1 MSTEQKNNHS
11 NNGTRNAG
19 AVLGAVSVL
28 VALFYVSADSFG
40 YKSPDWS
47 TFKILLVVAFVSV
60 DSFVYKLPDWLT
72 LKILLVLAIVL
83 VDSFVHKLPDF
94 NILLESTCVLAL
106 IIILIFFSSKN
117 IANFLGEEK
126 FHSEIKLFICPL
138 ILIVIISMLAFP
150 FVNSNYENIDN
161 VIVTTCKSNA
171 PEKKKKSEK
180 TEKNSSNKK
189 MTTAVKSVTSNCKT
203 NKNASS
209 ESNASNDTKDSED
222 EAKIDNEKRICI
234 NRFITFVT
242 IATIFYIAQLRKTA
256 MKNEYDEIK
265 TDLDYMHER
274 NRYVNY
280 DSNNPNSV
288 VEERKEFT
296 EKKETLKYYS
306 SMKNNYE
313 AITIL
318 FVFISLIMG
327 FSKLG

>member
-1 MSTEQKNNHS
+1 MSTKQKNNHS

-40 YKSPDWS
+40 YKLPDWS
-47 TFKILLVVAFVSV
+47 TFKILLLLVVIVVAFVSV
-60 DSFVYKLPDWLT
+60 VLT
-72 LKILLVLAIVL
+72 IITIFITPYLA
-83 VDSFVHKLPDF
+83 
-94 NILLESTCVLAL
+94 
-106 IIILIFFSSKN
+106 KN

-126 FHSEIKLFICPL
+126 FRTDIKLFICPL
-138 ILIVIISMLAFP
+138 ILIVIISMFTFP
-150 FVNSNYENIDN
+150 FVNSNYENIAN
-161 VIVTTCKSNA
+161 GIVVTCKSNA
-171 PEKKKKSEK
+171 PEKKKKSET
-180 TEKNSSNKK
+180 TEKKSSNKK
-189 MTTAVKSVTSNCKT
+189 KTTAEKFVTSNSKT

-209 ESNASNDTKDSED
+209 ESNTSNDTKDSED
-222 EAKIDNEKRICI
+222 KAKIDNEKRICI

>member
-1 MSTEQKNNHS
+1 MSTEPNNNHS
-11 NNGTRNAG
+11 NTGTRNAG
-19 AVLGAVSVL
+19 IAIVVVSVI

-40 YKSPDWS
+40 YKS
-47 TFKILLVVAFVSV
+47 
-60 DSFVYKLPDWLT
+60 PDWLT

-83 VDSFVHKLPDF
+83 VDSFVYKLPDF

-126 FHSEIKLFICPL
+126 FRTDIKLFICPL
-138 ILIVIISMLAFP
+138 ILIVIISMFTFP
-150 FVNSNYENIDN
+150 FVNSNYENIAN
-161 VIVTTCKSNA
+161 GIVVTCKSNA
-171 PEKKKKSEK
+171 PEKKKKSET
-180 TEKNSSNKK
+180 TEKKSSNKK
-189 MTTAVKSVTSNCKT
+189 KTTAGKFVTSNSKT

-222 EAKIDNEKRICI
+222 KAKIDNEKRICI
-234 NRFITFVT
+234 NRFITFVM

-256 MKNEYDEIK
+256 MKNEYDETKIE
-265 TDLDYMHER
+265 LDYMHER

-296 EKKETLKYYS
+296 EKKETLKYYN

>member
-1 MSTEQKNNHS
+1 MSTKQKNNHS

-40 YKSPDWS
+40 YKLPDWS
-47 TFKILLVVAFVSV
+47 TFKILLLLVVIVVAFVSV
-60 DSFVYKLPDWLT
+60 VLT
-72 LKILLVLAIVL
+72 IITIFITPYLA
-83 VDSFVHKLPDF
+83 
-94 NILLESTCVLAL
+94 
-106 IIILIFFSSKN
+106 KN

-126 FHSEIKLFICPL
+126 FRTDIKLFICPL
-138 ILIVIISMLAFP
+138 ILIVIISMFTFP
-150 FVNSNYENIDN
+150 FVNSNYENIAN
-161 VIVTTCKSNA
+161 GIVVTCESKA

-180 TEKNSSNKK
+180 TEKKSSNKK
-189 MTTAVKSVTSNCKT
+189 KTTAGKFVTSNSKT

-222 EAKIDNEKRICI
+222 KAKIDNEKRICI
-234 NRFITFVT
+234 NRFITFVM

-256 MKNEYDEIK
+256 MKNEYDETKIE
-265 TDLDYMHER
+265 LDYMHER

-296 EKKETLKYYS
+296 EKKETLKYYN